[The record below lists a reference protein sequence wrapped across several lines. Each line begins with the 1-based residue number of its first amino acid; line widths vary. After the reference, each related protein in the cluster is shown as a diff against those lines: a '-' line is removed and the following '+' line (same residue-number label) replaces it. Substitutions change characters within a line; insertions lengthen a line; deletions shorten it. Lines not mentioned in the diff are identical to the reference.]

1 VEDDVDPVH
10 RPVEPVAVADVADEE
25 ADVAPVLQPLALVEL
40 LRLVPAEDPDDR
52 RIALEEPLDEPGA
65 DRAGAARDEDS
76 RAAERSAGG
85 DRRSSVGRG
94 GRSERARETVPEG
107 LRGSSGT

>member
-10 RPVEPVAVADVADEE
+10 RPVEPVPIPDVADEE
-25 ADVAPVLQPLALVEL
+25 ADVAPVVQALALVEL

-52 RIALEEPLDEPGA
+52 RIVLQEPLDEPGA
-65 DRAGAARDEDS
+65 DRAGAAGDEDS
-76 RAAERSAGG
+76 RAAERGAGG
-85 DRRSSVGRG
+85 DRRSSVGRTRAPG
-94 GRSERARETVPEG
+94 GARETVPEG

>member
-25 ADVAPVLQPLALVEL
+25 ADVTPVVQALALVEL

-52 RIALEEPLDEPGA
+52 RVVLQEPVDEPGA

-76 RAAERSAGG
+76 RAAERGAGG
-85 DRRSSVGRG
+85 DRRSSVGRTQALG
-94 GRSERARETVPEG
+94 AARGTVPEG

>member
-10 RPVEPVAVADVADEE
+10 RPAEPVAVADVADEE
-25 ADVAPVLQPLALVEL
+25 ADVAPVVQALALVEL
-40 LRLVPAEDPDDR
+40 LGLVPAEDPDDR
-52 RIALEEPLDEPGA
+52 RVVLQEPLDEPGA

-76 RAAERSAGG
+76 RAAERGAGG
-85 DRRSSVGRG
+85 DRRSSVGRTRAPG
-94 GRSERARETVPEG
+94 AARETVPEG